1 MRSFRLFVIVFLHLV
16 AAALFGQAA
25 THQSPFNKP
34 AATEQKAP
42 KPPAAAAAPVAT
54 VETVYPLPL
63 AERDKFR
70 DLQHEND
77 AIEIENQRMLVKI
90 EQNKALQAALV
101 DQETIIASQFGRTKQ
116 LDLAQYEVDP
126 AQIALRKKKAK

>member
-1 MRSFRLFVIVFLHLV
+1 MKHIIFLLV
-16 AAALFGQAA
+16 TFLCGIAPAQ
-25 THQSPFNKP
+25 QKP
-34 AATEQKAP
+34 AKAHGP
-42 KPPAAAAAPVAT
+42 AAPVISPSVT

-90 EQNKALQAALV
+90 EQNKARQATLV
-101 DQETIIASQFGRTKQ
+101 DQEMAIASQFGREKN
-116 LDLAQYEVDP
+116 LDLGQYELDP
-126 AQIALRKKKAK
+126 APVALRKKKAK